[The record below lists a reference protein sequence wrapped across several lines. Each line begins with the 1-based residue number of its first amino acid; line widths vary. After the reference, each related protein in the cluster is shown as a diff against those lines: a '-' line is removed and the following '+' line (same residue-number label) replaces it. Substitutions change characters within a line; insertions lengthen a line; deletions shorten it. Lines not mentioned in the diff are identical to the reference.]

1 MTDGRHLTKTS
12 VLWPLA
18 LINTCTRLWV
28 LALGFRI
35 WRLALLAETRW
46 TRRAGMKK
54 DLFFVLW
61 RRLLIVFSSILLI
74 YFYNKNGPHQTCRHV
89 SGLVDVTAPDVSKPT
104 YIFLIKNN
112 ICEGD
117 DCIACQVR
125 QINFWFGWD
134 WVNNYN
140 LYNIKLSSDA
150 FTWLHS
156 VVMLIMIILLCNFNW
171 NAF

>member
-28 LALGFRI
+28 FALGFRI
-35 WRLALLAETRW
+35 WRSASLVQTRS

-61 RRLLIVFSSILLI
+61 RRLLIVFSVLLI

-89 SGLVDVTAPDVSKPT
+89 SVLVDMTAPDMTKPI
-104 YIFLIKNN
+104 YIFLIENN
-112 ICEGD
+112 ICESD

-125 QINFWFGWD
+125 QINIWFGWD
-134 WVNNYN
+134 WVNYYN
-140 LYNIKLSSDA
+140 LFNIKFSSEA

-156 VVMLIMIILLCNFNW
+156 VVMLFMIILYHFNW
-171 NAF
+171 DAF